1 MNRHFSQIDFLT
13 FAPVRRF
20 QFHLISAELMKC
32 KDGKEGT
39 DRVEHEMK
47 NSRYLDCFGSRF
59 DFSKTFAGV
68 APVQKI
74 IADRVLTGLRRFRRQ
89 QKKILTGNLT

>member
-47 NSRYLDCFGSRF
+47 NSRHRDCFGSRF

-68 APVQKI
+68 APVQKLSRI
-74 IADRVLTGLRRFRRQ
+74 GFSPGFGGFGGSR
-89 QKKILTGNLT
+89 KKS